1 MTENYTTNIDNK
13 LACMLDTK
21 IRSINREKIIR
32 EADVTYT
39 NALSYHQF
47 QITIRLV

>member
-1 MTENYTTNIDNK
+1 MTENYTTNSNNK

-21 IRSINREKIIR
+21 IRSINQEKTIR

-39 NALSYHQF
+39 NALCYQQF